1 MNYLTGIF
9 LFNSLMVFSQALVFS
24 PGKILEKTVQPDY
37 YSTEYIF
44 VSNNS
49 ESPVTVNFT
58 LLSADVP
65 VDWSVTGCTN
75 NFCYVKIP
83 DDGTLGTL
91 AQGGEGFLSINLAA
105 NGTEGS
111 GEISFVISA
120 EEFPDYSDTLFFK
133 YSSQN
138 SSDTLQQNWAQINY
152 SQQVIHVFLDDA
164 SVGSQLRIY
173 TLSGELILDSTL
185 EKITSFSMA
194 SFNKGVYIVAI
205 RREDGKEL
213 VQKMLLI

>member
-9 LFNSLMVFSQALVFS
+9 LFNSLMVFSQPLVFS

-65 VDWSVTGCTN
+65 VEWSVTGCTN

-120 EEFPDYSDTLFFK
+120 EEIPDYSDTLFFK

-185 EKITSFSMA
+185 EKITSFSIA
-194 SFNKGVYIVAI
+194 SFTQGVYIVAI